1 MIQTS
6 NIHGLLAQGENAR
19 LEFKDSIRQPG
30 ELAKLIGAFANAD
43 GGTIVIGIREP
54 AEIIGTDIERV
65 RQLYERA
72 IAKLEPRPQTS
83 FTGINVDGKP
93 IAVIEVDKANGLVLA
108 ESGAY
113 ARVGASTQPMTANDV
128 SRALILAQAGRP
140 DQLEVL
146 SSAIAEQ
153 TNRIED
159 LRTALA
165 KAHSWHGKVI
175 DYVIGGIIGAV
186 LGYLL
191 SLFA

>member
-1 MIQTS
+1 MIQIS
-6 NIHGLLAQGENAR
+6 GIHALLAQGENAR
-19 LEFKDSIRQPG
+19 LEFKGSIREPG

-43 GGTIVIGIREP
+43 GGTIVIGVRGP
-54 AEIIGTDIERV
+54 AEIIGTDVEKV

-72 IAKLEPRPQTS
+72 IDTLEPRPHTS
-83 FTGINVDGKP
+83 FASINVDRKP
-93 IAVIEVDKANGLVLA
+93 IALIEVDKANGLVLA

-128 SRALILAQAGRP
+128 SRALMLTQAGRP

-146 SSAIAEQ
+146 SRAIAEQ
-153 TNRIED
+153 TNRIEA
-159 LRTALA
+159 LSIALA

-175 DYVIGGIIGAV
+175 DYVIGGIVGAV

>member
-6 NIHGLLAQGENAR
+6 DIHSLLAQGENAR
-19 LEFKDSIRQPG
+19 LEFKVRIREPG
-30 ELAKLIGAFANAD
+30 ELAKLVGAFANAD
-43 GGTIVIGIREP
+43 GGTIVIGVREP
-54 AEIIGTDIERV
+54 AEIIGTDVERV

-72 IAKLEPRPQTS
+72 IEKLEPRPHTS
-83 FTGINVDGKP
+83 FASINVDGKDM
-93 IAVIEVDKANGLVLA
+93 AVIEVDKANGLVLA

-113 ARVGASTQPMTANDV
+113 ARVGTATQPMTASNV
-128 SRALILAQAGRP
+128 SRALMLAQAGQP

-146 SSAIAEQ
+146 SRAIAEQ

-159 LRTALA
+159 LSTALA

-175 DYVIGGIIGAV
+175 DYVIGGIVGAV

-191 SLFA
+191 SLLA